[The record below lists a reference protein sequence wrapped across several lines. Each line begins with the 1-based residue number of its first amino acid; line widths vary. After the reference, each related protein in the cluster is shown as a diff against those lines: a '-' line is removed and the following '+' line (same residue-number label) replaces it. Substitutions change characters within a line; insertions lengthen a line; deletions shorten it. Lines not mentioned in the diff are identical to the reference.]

1 MSWTIGGGRRAA
13 CESVVFQPTRLP
25 LQKMDIC
32 QRVEESPRRGCSDP
46 ADLAVNARDYSC
58 RAADA
63 TKERLDAARSTSP
76 RAGLLA
82 ATTLSL
88 GRAISY
94 NTRVASQSV
103 FPFALRFLNAE

>member
-1 MSWTIGGGRRAA
+1 
-13 CESVVFQPTRLP
+13 
-25 LQKMDIC
+25 MDIC

-46 ADLAVNARDYSC
+46 ADLAVNAHDYSC

-63 TKERLDAARSTSP
+63 TKERLDAARSTSL

-103 FPFALRFLNAE
+103 FPFALRFLNAGRFGTILAVQPLIAFLSQRQKWLR